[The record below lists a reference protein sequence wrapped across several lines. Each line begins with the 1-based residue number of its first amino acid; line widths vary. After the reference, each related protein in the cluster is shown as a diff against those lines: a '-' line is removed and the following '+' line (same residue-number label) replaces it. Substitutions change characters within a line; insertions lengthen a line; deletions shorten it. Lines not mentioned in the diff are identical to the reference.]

1 MSFLQKFKPG
11 ELDTVLLSSPCL
23 GSMANLVAMNI
34 KRKDAEV
41 ASHGFTIFLDPKRI
55 KLQVRQLAGDALL
68 IAKILYMLV
77 TFKRTSK
84 L

>member
-41 ASHGFTIFLDPKRI
+41 ASHGFAIFLDPKRI